1 MTPPGPVVRTTEIAG
16 LVVIEARAATDER
29 GTIRELFRASDLAHA
44 GIEVGR
50 FLQINL
56 TETVPG
62 AIRGLH
68 GEGVTKL
75 VSVVEGAVFGAWV
88 DVRPNSP
95 SIGLVVTRPLARGD
109 VVVVPSGVCN
119 GFQSLGDRPS
129 QYVYCFDAEWAPA
142 MPGAAVNPLDP
153 ELGIRWPVPP
163 DPSLVSVKDR
173 SLPSLQTVLR
183 RARAS

>member
-1 MTPPGPVVRTTEIAG
+1 MTPRLGPVVRATEIDG
-16 LVVIEARAATDER
+16 LVVIEARATTDER

-44 GIEVGR
+44 GVEVGP

-68 GEGVTKL
+68 
-75 VSVVEGAVFGAWV
+75 
-88 DVRPNSP
+88 
-95 SIGLVVTRPLARGD
+95 
-109 VVVVPSGVCN
+109 
-119 GFQSLGDRPS
+119 S
-129 QYVYCFDAEWAPA
+129 QYVYCFDAEWAPV

-153 ELGIRWPVPP
+153 ELGIRWPVQP

-183 RARAS
+183 RARAG

>member
-1 MTPPGPVVRTTEIAG
+1 MTPPGPVVRATEIDG
-16 LVVIEARAATDER
+16 LVVIEARATTDER

-56 TETVPG
+56 TETIPG

-68 GEGVTKL
+68 GEDMTKL
-75 VSVVEGAVFGAWV
+75 VSVVEGSVFGAYV
-88 DVRPNSP
+88 DVRPSSP
-95 SIGLVVTRPLARGD
+95 SSGRVVTRLLARGD
-109 VVVVPSGVCN
+109 VVVVPAGVCN

-129 QYVYCFDAEWAPA
+129 QYVYCFDAEWAPV

-153 ELGIRWPVPP
+153 ELGISWPVPP

-173 SLPSLQTVLR
+173 SLPSLQTVLGR
-183 RARAS
+183 TRAG